1 MVPSILFS
9 ECIKEAFYKTRLT
22 LLFKILIYY
31 DFLKYDLWMAQYE
44 IRLTFRAITLL
55 QKNLKAKTVYVVCS
69 RIWAPPN
76 GYLASLC
83 QQPET

>member
-9 ECIKEAFYKTRLT
+9 KCIKEAFYKTRLT
-22 LLFKILIYY
+22 LLFEILIYLG
-31 DFLKYDLWMAQYE
+31 FFEYDLWMAPYE
-44 IRLTFRAITLL
+44 IRLTFRAMTLL
-55 QKNLKAKTVYVVCS
+55 QKNLKAKTVCS
-69 RIWAPPN
+69 SCIWAPPN

>member
-1 MVPSILFS
+1 M
-9 ECIKEAFYKTRLT
+9 
-22 LLFKILIYY
+22 IYG
-31 DFLKYDLWMAQYE
+31 WPPYE

-55 QKNLKAKTVYVVCS
+55 QKNLKAKTVCSS